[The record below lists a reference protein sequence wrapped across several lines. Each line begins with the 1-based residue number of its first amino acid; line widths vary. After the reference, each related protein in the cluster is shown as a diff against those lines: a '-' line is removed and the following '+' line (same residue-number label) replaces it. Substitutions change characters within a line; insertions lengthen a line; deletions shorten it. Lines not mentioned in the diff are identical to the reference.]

1 MFINSKNVEI
11 LKRAFPHLDNSRQRP
26 ISIILKIAELNDSI
40 EQFTHPVQIE
50 SCDNS
55 NSHVNT
61 EELLRSIKPLCS
73 KKEQDVID
81 FALNFNK
88 TKEIYNA
95 YKTFNN
101 DNTNMN
107 SSDNTNN
114 SLHNKL
120 DFLKNNLSSEQ
131 LDTINQLNNLINN

>member
-40 EQFTHPVQIE
+40 EQFTHPVHIE
-50 SCDNS
+50 TCENS

-73 KKEQDVID
+73 KKEQEVID

-88 TKEIYNA
+88 TKDIYNA
-95 YKTFNN
+95 YKAFNN
-101 DNTNMN
+101 DNTNIN

-114 SLHNKL
+114 SLENKL
-120 DFLKNNLSSEQ
+120 GFLKNNLSSEQ

>member
-1 MFINSKNVEI
+1 MFINNKTIEI
-11 LKRAFPHLDNSRQRP
+11 LKRAFPHLDNTRQRP
-26 ISIILKIAELNDSI
+26 INIILKIAELNDSI
-40 EQFTHPVQIE
+40 EQFTHPVHIE
-50 SCDNS
+50 SCENS

-88 TKEIYNA
+88 TKEVYNA
-95 YKTFNN
+95 YKAFNG
-101 DNTNMN
+101 DNTNTN
-107 SSDNTNN
+107 SSNNPNN
-114 SLHNKL
+114 SLDNKL
-120 DFLKNNLSSEQ
+120 GFLKNNLSSEQ